1 MALLALWQG
10 RGAWVN
16 AAALVLGEG
25 LLLVGL
31 LFEAFLVDETQVD
44 LFDAVLLREGQAALV
59 RPGRILLPEGADPV
73 RQLGKPVG
81 TAVYA
86 PFSVRQILE
95 FVVLLPFNFVP
106 IVGTPVFLLL
116 TGYRAGPFHHWRYF
130 RLLGLTRQERKAVVK
145 KRKLRYTWF
154 GTSALILQL
163 IPGFSSTEL
172 GPFLSSAVMLMSIV
186 LFLMTSAVGSAL
198 WAVDLEKAKQAQQ
211 QAAAEPEYTDDPV

>member
-25 LLLVGL
+25 LLLVAL
-31 LFEAFLVDETQVD
+31 VFEAFFVDETQVD
-44 LFDAVLLREGQAALV
+44 LFDAVLLHEGQGALV
-59 RPGRILLPEGADPV
+59 STGRILLPEGTDPV
-73 RQLGKPVG
+73 QQLGKPVG

-86 PFSVRQILE
+86 PFSFRQIVE
-95 FVVLLPFNFVP
+95 FVFFLPFNFVP
-106 IVGTPVFLLL
+106 IIGTPVFLLL

-130 RLLGLTRQERKAVVK
+130 RLLGLTKQERRAAVK

-163 IPGFSSTEL
+163 VPGFSCMEPRQSC
-172 GPFLSSAVMLMSIV
+172 LSGVR
-186 LFLMTSAVGSAL
+186 GG
-198 WAVDLEKAKQAQQ
+198 
-211 QAAAEPEYTDDPV
+211 